1 MLSNHLHNGIEAP
14 KLAWSRLPN
23 SEDGE
28 PDTVGLVKKSDES
41 SIDSLDYE
49 VIENYAYRKEQVTLL
64 SLIERQLCR
73 NVRFFWGVNF
83 VCFDIYR
90 RREGSFMLD
99 IM

>member
-73 NVRFFWGVNF
+73 NVRFFLG
-83 VCFDIYR
+83 
-90 RREGSFMLD
+90 G
-99 IM
+99 